1 MAAESTQDLLVPAT
15 FSAVRAID
23 AAIVDLLTQTGAD
36 EFTIYNVQLAAHE
49 VCTNIVEHAYAGRDD
64 GTIAARLLVTQA
76 PHPAIEIEL
85 RDQGQPFDLQSV
97 PALDLDQPQEGGYGL
112 FLAQALLDELRY
124 QHDAQGNLWRLR
136 KRLQAD

>member
-1 MAAESTQDLLVPAT
+1 MAAERTQDLLVPAE
-15 FSAVRAID
+15 FSAVRVID
-23 AAIVDLLTQTGAD
+23 AAIVDLLAQAGAD
-36 EFTIYNVQLAAHE
+36 EFTVYNVQLAAHE

-64 GTIAARLLVTQA
+64 GTIAARLRMTQA

-85 RDQGQPFDLQSV
+85 RDQGQPFDPKSV
-97 PALDLDQPQEGGYGL
+97 AAPDLDQPQEGGYGL
-112 FLAQALLDELRY
+112 FLAQALLDELHY